1 MNPHSG
7 LPELA
12 PVVALVLL
20 AEFAA
25 GTMIVTYL
33 LDALE
38 RVGRGFA
45 GTTAV
50 ICAAVMGLDLLVAAG
65 LPETGALLHGPVSSG
80 DVASLIHWSVGLTV
94 MLLAYGLFCA
104 AGTDAA
110 RHVVG
115 IATVLVA
122 AMVLARSAIAFGPPL
137 GGALVAAAMFIP
149 AALLAGSAT
158 AGMLLGHWY
167 LISPDLSFRPLR
179 RAVYLI
185 FFAVAVQVACI
196 GTALALNHGRGREE
210 LLGPSFGL
218 LFWLLVVGSGVVFT
232 AGVNG
237 LTLYFARI
245 RANQPATAMLYVLII
260 TVLMGLVPAHLLFF
274 RTAVPV

>member
-1 MNPHSG
+1 
-7 LPELA
+7 
-12 PVVALVLL
+12 VVALVLL

-25 GTMIVTYL
+25 GTIIVTYV
-33 LDALE
+33 LDAIE

-45 GTTAV
+45 GTTAI
-50 ICAAVMGLDLLVAAG
+50 ICAAVMGMELLVAAN
-65 LPETGALLHGPVSSG
+65 LPETGALLHGPVAAA
-80 DVASLIHWSVGLTV
+80 DVASLAHWSVGLTI

-104 AGTDAA
+104 VGTDLA
-110 RHVVG
+110 RHAVG
-115 IATVLVA
+115 IATVLA
-122 AMVLARSAIAFGPPL
+122 AMMVLARCSIAFGPPL
-137 GGALVAAAMFIP
+137 GGALTAAAVFLP
-149 AALLAGSAT
+149 AALLAGST
-158 AGMLLGHWY
+158 IAGMLLGHWY

-185 FFAVAVQVACI
+185 FVAVAVQVLGI
-196 GTALALNHGRGREE
+196 GTALGVSHGRGRDE
-210 LLGPSFGL
+210 LLGSSFAL

-232 AGVNG
+232 AAVNG

-274 RTAVPV
+274 RTGVPV